1 MDEKKHLTYSSA
13 EVQALLE
20 KAGKVG
26 DPNILLT
33 ENKQT
38 LVEAVNELFISASD
52 GKIAI
57 AAAITGKGVPTE
69 ATSSFADMA
78 KNINDIPSTGG
89 DIIVSGL
96 TYVVGEPVAFAL
108 SGWDAAVQGT
118 TYTLKANGYKIGANG
133 LQIGLPS
140 NSSTV
145 NTQAVVA
152 AALTIV
158 DTAVTAPDTEK
169 NVAGYVNVTIS
180 AVTVPDRDITV
191 AIFGLEEAEPVTV
204 TTTAIPGVSVPAATE
219 FPVNAITE
227 TQQFTGAVEWTPK
240 NNNNRLSRFMGETVY
255 TATITLTPKPGY
267 KLEGVASNF
276 FTVEGASSVSNNANS
291 GVVTAVFPATVSVP
305 VSYSA
310 INITVPK
317 TGNTPA
323 KSISAFP
330 QFKGT
335 VTWSPSDSKF
345 VANTVY
351 TATIT
356 LTAVNGYTLKDVSE
370 NFFTI
375 DGATSVT
382 NAANSNVVTAV
393 FPAT

>member
-1 MDEKKHLTYSSA
+1 MATVTTNDQHYKDIADAIRAKT
-13 EVQALLE
+13 
-20 KAGKVG
+20 GG
-26 DPNILLT
+26 T
-33 ENKQT
+33 EQM
-38 LVEAVNELFISASD
+38 LPAQMPA
-52 GKIAI
+52 AI
-57 AAAITGKGVPTE
+57 AGISGG
-69 ATSSFADMA
+69 
-78 KNINDIPSTGG
+78 GG
-89 DIIVSGL
+89 DIIISGL
-96 TYVVGEPVAFAL
+96 TYVPGTPLSFTI

-118 TYTLKANGYKIGANG
+118 TYTLKADGYKIGANG
-133 LQIGLPS
+133 LQIGLPAD
-140 NSSTV
+140 SSTV

-152 AALTIV
+152 AALTLANA
-158 DTAVTAPDTEK
+158 TVTAPNMEK
-169 NVAGYVNVTIS
+169 NIVGYTTLEIV
-180 AVTVPDRDITV
+180 AVTPPDRDITV

-204 TTTAIPGVSVPAATE
+204 TTAAIPGVSVPAATE
-219 FPVNAITE
+219 VPVKAITE
-227 TQQFTGAVEWTPK
+227 TKQFTGAVEWTPK
-240 NNNNRLSRFMGETVY
+240 NNNNGLSRFMGETVY

-267 KLEGVASNF
+267 KFTGVASNF
-276 FTVEGASSVSNNANS
+276 FTVDGASSVSNNANS

-310 INITVPK
+310 IPMTAPK

-323 KSISAFP
+323 KNISNMP

-375 DGATSVT
+375 NGATSVT

-393 FPAT
+393 FPTTEEATT

>member
-1 MDEKKHLTYSSA
+1 MSVQTDLEARVTSLRTVLNDSNTAIIGKGGTAAANLSS
-13 EVQALLE
+13 L
-20 KAGKVG
+20 
-26 DPNILLT
+26 P
-33 ENKQT
+33 
-38 LVEAVNELFISASD
+38 
-52 GKIAI
+52 
-57 AAAITGKGVPTE
+57 AAITALPAG
-69 ATSSFADMA
+69 S
-78 KNINDIPSTGG
+78 GG
-89 DIIVSGL
+89 EIYPDL
-96 TYVVGEPVAFAL
+96 AYVVGAPVMFTL

-152 AALTIV
+152 AALILANT
-158 DTAVTAPDTEK
+158 TVTAPNTEK
-169 NVAGYVNVTIS
+169 NIAGYTTLEIV
-180 AVTVPDRDITV
+180 AVTPPDRDITV

-204 TTTAIPGVSVPAATE
+204 TTAAISGVTVPAATE
-219 FPVNAITE
+219 VPVKVITE
-227 TQQFTGAVEWTPK
+227 TQQFTGAVDWTPK
-240 NNNNRLSRFMGETVY
+240 NNNNGLSRFMGETVY
-255 TATITLTPKPGY
+255 TATITLIPKPGY
-267 KLEGVASNF
+267 KFTGVASNF
-276 FTVEGASSVSNNANS
+276 FTVEGASSVSSNANS

-305 VSYSA
+305 VTYSA
-310 INITVPK
+310 IPITIPK

-323 KSISAFP
+323 KNISNFP

-356 LTAVNGYTLKDVSE
+356 LTATNGYTLKDVSE

-375 DGATSVT
+375 NGATSVT

-393 FPAT
+393 FPATEEVTT

>member
-26 DPNILLT
+26 DSNTLLT

-38 LVEAVNELFISASD
+38 LVGAVNELFISASD

-89 DIIVSGL
+89 DVIVSGL
-96 TYVVGEPVAFAL
+96 TYVVGEPVSFTL

-118 TYTLKANGYKIGANG
+118 TYTLKATGYKIGANG
-133 LQIGLPS
+133 LQIGLPAD
-140 NSSTV
+140 SSTV

-169 NVAGYVNVTIS
+169 NVAGYVTITIS
-180 AVTVPDRDITV
+180 AVNVPGRDVTV
-191 AIFGLEEAEPVTV
+191 ALFGLEEAEPVTV
-204 TTTAIPGVSVPAATE
+204 TTAAIEGVTA
-219 FPVNAITE
+219 PVTGEKPVKAITE
-227 TQQFTGAVEWTPK
+227 CEQYTGTVEWSPAVTSDNK
-240 NNNNRLSRFMGETVY
+240 YAFAASTVY

-267 KLEGVASNF
+267 KLTGVAANF
-276 FTVEGASSVSNNANS
+276 FTVEGASSVSNDADS
-291 GVVTAVFPATVSVP
+291 GVVTAMFPAT
-305 VSYSA
+305 A
-310 INITVPK
+310 E
-317 TGNTPA
+317 A
-323 KSISAFP
+323 EA
-330 QFKGT
+330 
-335 VTWSPSDSKF
+335 
-345 VANTVY
+345 
-351 TATIT
+351 TA
-356 LTAVNGYTLKDVSE
+356 
-370 NFFTI
+370 
-375 DGATSVT
+375 
-382 NAANSNVVTAV
+382 
-393 FPAT
+393 

>member
-26 DPNILLT
+26 DPNTLLT

-38 LVEAVNELFISASD
+38 LVAAVNELFISASD

-69 ATSSFADMA
+69 ATSSFSDMA
-78 KNINDIPSTGG
+78 KNINDIPSAGG

-96 TYVVGEPVAFAL
+96 TYVVGEPVSFTL

-152 AALTIV
+152 AALTLANATVTEPNMEKNIAGYTTLEIV
-158 DTAVTAPDTEK
+158 AVTP
-169 NVAGYVNVTIS
+169 
-180 AVTVPDRDITV
+180 PDREITI

-204 TTTAIPGVSVPAATE
+204 TTAAIPGVTVPVATE
-219 FPVNAITE
+219 VPVKVITE
-227 TQQFTGAVEWTPK
+227 TQQFTGAVEWAPK
-240 NNNNRLSRFMGETVY
+240 NNNNGLSWFMGETVY

-305 VSYSA
+305 VSQSKLS
-310 INITVPK
+310 ITAPK

-323 KSISAFP
+323 KNIYTS
-330 QFKGT
+330 QFTGT
-335 VTWSPSDSKF
+335 ITWSPSDSKF

-356 LTAVNGYTLKDVSE
+356 MTAVNGYTFKGVPE

-375 DGATSVT
+375 EGATSVT

>member
-1 MDEKKHLTYSSA
+1 MAKGLTDDANY
-13 EVQALLE
+13 Q
-20 KAGKVG
+20 
-26 DPNILLT
+26 
-33 ENKQT
+33 
-38 LVEAVNELFISASD
+38 
-52 GKIAI
+52 AI
-57 AAAITGKGVPTE
+57 ANAIRTK
-69 ATSSFADMA
+69 
-78 KNINDIPSTGG
+78 TGG
-89 DIIVSGL
+89 SARLKPSEMAEAIYGISSGGGSP
-96 TYVVGEPVAFAL
+96 TYVVGLPISFTL
-108 SGWDAAVQGT
+108 TGWDPDVQGT
-118 TYTLKANGYKIGANG
+118 TYTLKANGYKIGAG
-133 LQIGLPS
+133 GVQLGLPS
-140 NSSTV
+140 DSSTV

-152 AALTIV
+152 AALTLANA
-158 DTAVTAPDTEK
+158 TVTAPNTEK
-169 NVAGYVNVTIS
+169 NIAGYTTLEIV
-180 AVTVPDRDITV
+180 AVTPPNRDITV

-204 TTTAIPGVSVPAATE
+204 TTAAIPGVTVPVATE
-219 FPVNAITE
+219 VPVKVITE

-240 NNNNRLSRFMGETVY
+240 NNNNGLSRFMGETVY

-267 KLEGVASNF
+267 KFTGVASNF
-276 FTVEGASSVSNNANS
+276 FTVEGASSVRNNANS

-305 VSYSA
+305 VSQSNL
-310 INITVPK
+310 NITAPK

-323 KSISAFP
+323 KKNYTA
-330 QFKGT
+330 QFTGT
-335 VTWSPSDSKF
+335 IIWSPSDSKF